1 MINNDTQDKY
11 VCFLLLDFLH
21 IQNIKDDNFGAIQKK
36 QFTTVRQDG
45 ERRYLPTIL
54 TESGS
59 PRPTKSRPR
68 VKYSGFNFARG
79 SESTFEVRLRA
90 GAASYQLPFFMT

>member
-1 MINNDTQDKY
+1 MFG
-11 VCFLLLDFLH
+11 FLFLVSTY
-21 IQNIKDDNFGAIQKK
+21 IKNDNFGAIQKK

-59 PRPTKSRPR
+59 PPRPTKSCPR
-68 VKYSGFNFARG
+68 VKGSGFNFARG

-90 GAASYQLPFFMT
+90 GTASYQLPFFMT